1 MAESNTGVQAV
12 SPCGFGG
19 GGGAPSGSGAGGE
32 AGAAGAEG
40 AAAGGFL
47 ASPFLPL
54 IAIFLIFY
62 FMIIRPQRKR
72 QKEHDKMLSGINRGD
87 QIVTIG
93 GFLGTVREVR
103 DDTFQIELAEN
114 VRVRILKSAV
124 QSKRQANANNNANAQ
139 ADKEQ
144 EAK

>member
-1 MAESNTGVQAV
+1 MAESAGVQAV

-19 GGGAPSGSGAGGE
+19 GAAPSGSGGE
-32 AGAAGAEG
+32 AGAAAGAEG
-40 AAAGGFL
+40 AGAGGFL

-93 GFLGTVREVR
+93 GFLGTVRDVR
-103 DDTFQIELAEN
+103 EDTFQIELAEN

-124 QSKRQANANNNANAQ
+124 QSKRQVNNAPAANIA
-139 ADKEQ
+139 AKEQ
-144 EAK
+144 DKKEAE

>member
-1 MAESNTGVQAV
+1 MAEQSNTGGVQAV

-19 GGGAPSGSGAGGE
+19 GSSTSGTGESGA
-32 AGAAGAEG
+32 AAEG
-40 AAAGGFL
+40 AAAPGGFL
-47 ASPFLPL
+47 ASPFIPL

-72 QKEHDKMLSGINRGD
+72 QKQHDKMLSEINRGD

-103 DDTFQIELAEN
+103 DDTFTIEMGEN

-124 QSKRQANANNNANAQ
+124 QTKRNANNSASD
-139 ADKEQ
+139 DKE
-144 EAK
+144 KDK

>member
-1 MAESNTGVQAV
+1 MAESANSAGGVQAV

-19 GGGAPSGSGAGGE
+19 GAAPSGSGASGE
-32 AGAAGAEG
+32 AGAAAGAEG

-72 QKEHDKMLSGINRGD
+72 QKEHDKMLSEINRGD

-93 GFLGTVREVR
+93 GFLGTVRDVR
-103 DDTFQIELAEN
+103 EDTFQIELAEN

-124 QSKRQANANNNANAQ
+124 QSKRNNANNAA
-139 ADKEQ
+139 KEQ
-144 EAK
+144 DKKEAE

>member
-1 MAESNTGVQAV
+1 MAESNAGVQAV

-19 GGGAPSGSGAGGE
+19 GAAPSGSGAGGE
-32 AGAAGAEG
+32 AGAAADG

-47 ASPFLPL
+47 ARPFLPL

-72 QKEHDKMLSGINRGD
+72 QKEHDKMLSEINRGD

-124 QSKRQANANNNANAQ
+124 QSKRQVNNNANAQ
-139 ADKEQ
+139 ADNKADKEQ

>member
-19 GGGAPSGSGAGGE
+19 GGSAPSGSGAGGE

>member
-1 MAESNTGVQAV
+1 MAEQSSASSGVQAV

-19 GGGAPSGSGAGGE
+19 GAAPSGTGE
-32 AGAAGAEG
+32 AGAAAEG
-40 AAAGGFL
+40 AAVQGGFL

-72 QKEHDKMLSGINRGD
+72 QKQHDKMLSEIGRGD

-103 DDTFQIELAEN
+103 DDTFTIEMAEN

-124 QSKRQANANNNANAQ
+124 QSRRGDNAGAAE
-139 ADKEQ
+139 DK
-144 EAK
+144 KD